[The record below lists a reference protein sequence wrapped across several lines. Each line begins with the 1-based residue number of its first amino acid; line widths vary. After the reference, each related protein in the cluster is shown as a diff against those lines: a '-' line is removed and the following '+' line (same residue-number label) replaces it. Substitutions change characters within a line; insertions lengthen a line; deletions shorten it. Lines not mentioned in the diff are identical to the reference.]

1 MHFFYR
7 FQLLRYRFLLEASR
21 PETRLG
27 HHLLGVSVRPVG
39 LRVVRGHERVG
50 REVEAPGRVVPGVEL
65 EWLFVL
71 QRRDDEGEDHGQAD
85 EGGRQQDL
93 DDDGTMCNTF
103 FLIWVLLCLF
113 FVYVGLFL

>member
-1 MHFFYR
+1 M
-7 FQLLRYRFLLEASR
+7 
-21 PETRLG
+21 
-27 HHLLGVSVRPVG
+27 
-39 LRVVRGHERVG
+39 VRGHERVG

-85 EGGRQQDL
+85 EGGREQDL